1 MAVRVL
7 DEASVRALIGPTQA
21 LVVVADAFAE
31 LARGRATLP
40 GVIQL
45 DLPQSRGEVH
55 VKGAHLHR
63 SPFYSIK
70 VAAGFYDNPRL
81 GLPVGSGL
89 VLVFDANTGAPSAIL
104 LDNGYLTELR
114 TGAAGALAARHLA
127 RAQVDTIGF
136 VGCGGQA
143 RYQLE
148 ALLEVRQPRRVRVWG
163 RSRERAEACAREM
176 TERFA
181 VSAAAVST
189 AREAVVDSD
198 IVVTVTPSRE
208 PLVRGE
214 WLRPGTHVTAVG
226 ADGPDKR
233 ELDAAVLARADK
245 VVVDSLDQCLRFG
258 ELHHA
263 VAAGVLAPERVWAE
277 LGELAA
283 GIKPGRTS
291 DAEITVADLTGVGV
305 QDAAVAAFVADAAR
319 EKGVGRRL
327 DA

>member
-7 DEASVRALIGPTQA
+7 DEASIRALIGPAQA
-21 LVVVADAFAE
+21 LAVVAEAFAA
-31 LARGRATLP
+31 LAGGRATLP

-55 VKGAHLHR
+55 VKGAHLHG
-63 SPFYSIK
+63 SAFYSIK
-70 VAAGFYDNPRL
+70 VAAGFYDNPGL

-89 VLVFDANTGAPSAIL
+89 VLVFDAQTGAPCAIL

-127 RAQVDTIGF
+127 RARVDTVGI

-148 ALLEVRQPRRVRVWG
+148 ALLEVRRPRRVRVWG

-176 TERFA
+176 EAHFG
-181 VSAAAVST
+181 VAAEAVST
-189 AREAVVDSD
+189 VREAVADSD
-198 IVVTVTPSRE
+198 VVVTVTPSRE

-226 ADGPDKR
+226 SDGPGKR
-233 ELDAAVLARADK
+233 ELDAAALAGADK
-245 VVVDSLDQCLRFG
+245 VVVDRLDQCLRFG

-283 GIKPGRTS
+283 GLKPGRTS
-291 DAEITVADLTGVGV
+291 DAEITIADLTGVGV
-305 QDAAVAAFVADAAR
+305 QDAAVAAFVAQTAFDA
-319 EKGVGRRL
+319 GVGRAL
-327 DA
+327 EA